1 MREGGIPAPDGLERR
16 GVGTLA
22 VWTAGGAWMVVAGTI
37 PSAWRTASITW
48 LNEGCGSD
56 EVDPDP
62 EGAVEISAAGSGGE
76 GRVAVRGAGVV
87 WSISE
92 TGMIGGGTG
101 VGRVEE
107 DVPSGA
113 AGLTVRRMGTCP

>member
-1 MREGGIPAPDGLERR
+1 MRGGGISAPNGLERR

-22 VWTAGGAWMVVAGTI
+22 VWTGGVAWMVVAGAI
-37 PSAWRTASITW
+37 PSAWRTASTW
-48 LNEGCGSD
+48 LNEGWSD
-56 EVDPDP
+56 DVDPDP

-76 GRVAVRGAGVV
+76 GRVAVSGAGVV

-92 TGMIGGGTG
+92 TGMRGGGTG

-113 AGLTVRRMGTCP
+113 AGLTVRWMGTCL